1 MDCFENSKRIV
12 SGLTFFLLLVSM
24 SSCSSGGQKEP
35 DKSIS
40 GRIPEAG
47 KIHEKIACSS
57 APEFTYALYLPSGIK
72 SDATQTWPV
81 IIAFDSHGS
90 GLIPV
95 QKYRELAEKYG
106 YILAGS
112 NNSKNGQT
120 PEQTGIIVS
129 ALIKEFLSRY
139 PADTDQINLT
149 GFSGG
154 SRVASLSALTH
165 NEIRGVIGCGAGFPG
180 LKQYPER
187 RFDYF
192 GIAGLSDFNLNEMV
206 QLEAS
211 LQKNNFRHCFMT
223 FNGPHAW
230 PPSENMEMAI
240 LWLSFNAMKDGRIK
254 KDDRLIGSAL
264 NKMTTMA
271 DDRIKE
277 KNMLEAANILEY
289 ELNCLGGLANTSATG
304 EKLNKVRQNP
314 VYRKQLKHREDM
326 LLKEKQEQQLMM
338 NQLFVKDIKWWKDY
352 INKYKTGEIHP
363 GDVEE
368 QIKNKRLLSFLSLL
382 CYSNALT
389 AINQNNTELSFRIV
403 DIYELADPANPE
415 PDYLRSILF
424 MRQKDTVSSM
434 NQLQKAVDK
443 GFSDKLRVMQ
453 QDEFQNLRDYRPYFD
468 LLQKMK

>member
-1 MDCFENSKRIV
+1 
-12 SGLTFFLLLVSM
+12 
-24 SSCSSGGQKEP
+24 
-35 DKSIS
+35 
-40 GRIPEAG
+40 
-47 KIHEKIACSS
+47 
-57 APEFTYALYLPSGIK
+57 
-72 SDATQTWPV
+72 
-81 IIAFDSHGS
+81 
-90 GLIPV
+90 
-95 QKYRELAEKYG
+95 
-106 YILAGS
+106 
-112 NNSKNGQT
+112 
-120 PEQTGIIVS
+120 
-129 ALIKEFLSRY
+129 
-139 PADTDQINLT
+139 
-149 GFSGG
+149 
-154 SRVASLSALTH
+154 
-165 NEIRGVIGCGAGFPG
+165 
-180 LKQYPER
+180 
-187 RFDYF
+187 
-192 GIAGLSDFNLNEMV
+192 
-206 QLEAS
+206 
-211 LQKNNFRHCFMT
+211 
-223 FNGPHAW
+223 
-230 PPSENMEMAI
+230 MAI

-289 ELNCLGGLANTSATG
+289 EMSCLGGLADTTATG
-304 EKLNKVRQNP
+304 EKLNKVLQNP
-314 VYRKQLKHREDM
+314 VYLKQLKHREEM

-338 NQLFVKDIKWWKDY
+338 NQLFVKDIQWWKNNID
-352 INKYKTGEIHP
+352 KYKTAETHP

-382 CYSNALT
+382 CYSNALA

-453 QDEFQNLRDYRPYFD
+453 QNEFQNLRDYRPYFD